1 MRLPRILQAEIFL
14 TLGFVLLCGLV
25 LALYWVGLKGP
36 FLLDDAHNIQ
46 PLIVGE
52 YTPASVWYAI
62 NHNTSGLLS
71 RAVSAFSLLVTGAV
85 HGFSAWGFKFHNLLI
100 HVVLAGLLLGL
111 AVRML
116 AVRWPRTRA
125 LWVAGVAVA
134 LWAVHPLQ
142 VSTVLYPVQR
152 MAQLGA
158 LFTVAGLYAFVVG
171 MEAARTG
178 HRHWAAVSLWLGYPV
193 ALALAV
199 FSKESGVLLLPLT
212 LVVWWFAVPRGTRF
226 SAEWVCHGEA
236 RQVRWFLMALVVMPI
251 AIGALYFVT
260 HLDRFLNYDGRSF
273 SLHERVLTQV
283 QVVWMYIK
291 FVLWP
296 RLGELGL
303 YHDDIAI
310 VRSFSVRTGLGL
322 AAFAAAGALAWWQR
336 HRWPVVAL
344 GLAWFVV
351 CHLLEST
358 VLPLEIAF
366 EHRNYLAS
374 FGLLLVL
381 SSALSALPRTFVWL
395 RPVSA
400 LVVLASLALMAHTRA
415 QVWSHEG
422 ALHEITVQ
430 DHPRSGRARSYY
442 ANYLIRAG
450 KLEQGR
456 AQLRILLTDLM
467 PDSPAPA
474 LHLLETHCRE
484 HGVAPTSLV
493 DEARQRLERSPM
505 TAYALNAMNSLLSRS
520 RSGRCPTLTKEQ
532 IHQLVEAAVDAEVPG
547 TSMALLLRLYAQS
560 FANQGQLHEAYRAL
574 DSAAIAGAGV
584 AAVLEKAD
592 LALGAGDL
600 TTATEALSSAVAAN
614 GWRKEES
621 FRIERLQGILDKKL
635 LAAAGP
641 GPKVSTL
648 Q

>member
-1 MRLPRILQAEIFL
+1 M
-14 TLGFVLLCGLV
+14 LV
-25 LALYWVGLKGP
+25 FALYWVGLRGP

-46 PLIVGE
+46 PLILGQ

-71 RAVSAFSLLVTGAV
+71 RAVSALSLLVTGAV
-85 HGFSAWGFKFHNLLI
+85 HGASAWGFKFHNLLI
-100 HVVLAGLLLGL
+100 HVALTWLLLGL
-111 AVRML
+111 TARVL
-116 AVRWPRTRA
+116 SARWPRTQA

-134 LWAVHPLQ
+134 VWAVHPLQ

-152 MAQLGA
+152 MAQLVA
-158 LFTVAGLYAFVVG
+158 LFTVVGLYAFVVG

-178 HRHWAAVSLWLGYPV
+178 HRHWAAVSLWLGYPA

-291 FVLWP
+291 FIVWP

-344 GLAWFVV
+344 GFAWFVV

-430 DHPRSGRARSYY
+430 DHPRSARARSYY
-442 ANYLIRAG
+442 ANYLIRSG
-450 KLEQGR
+450 EMEQGR
-456 AQLRILLTDLM
+456 AQLRVLLSELM

-474 LHLLETHCRE
+474 LHLLETYCRE
-484 HGVAPTSLV
+484 SDAAPEPLIS
-493 DEARQRLERSPM
+493 DAQQRLERSPM
-505 TAYALNAMNSLLSRS
+505 TPYALNAMNSLLSRS
-520 RSGRCPTLTKEQ
+520 RSGRCNALTMGQ
-532 IHQLVEAAVDAEVPG
+532 IHRLVEAAVDARVPG
-547 TSMALLLRLYAQS
+547 TSMALLYRLHAQS

-574 DSAAIAGAGV
+574 DAAAAVGAGV
-584 AAVLEKAD
+584 SAVLEKAD
-592 LALGAGDL
+592 LALGADDL
-600 TTATEALSSAVAAN
+600 PTATEELSKAVAAS
-614 GWRKEES
+614 GWQQAES
-621 FRIERLQGILDKKL
+621 FRIDRLQRILDKKL
-635 LAAAGP
+635 LAAAEP
-641 GPKVSTL
+641 EPEVSTP